1 MWSRAISE
9 KNSPR
14 FWDLQAVVILLVVI
28 LMMALFVSESVY
40 HLTVARLRADFWA
53 EDDDLNELIIAMTS
67 GQPAARVEDLSAR
80 VDINAR
86 DHLDY
91 TPLMDA
97 VRAGRLDICRRLM
110 DRGADVNASTHTGLT
125 PLMVAVLTGD
135 ESAVRLLLS
144 RGAAVDG
151 PTCSG
156 RTALMVA
163 CYMGNDEL
171 AALLLE
177 AGANVNARSHQG
189 VTPMIDAAA
198 TSPTPRALRLI
209 RRLNDAGAAINAA
222 DNDGSTALMEASK
235 SNSGEIIALLRS
247 LGADVH
253 ARDHLGRDAVAIA
266 REGGWD
272 AALTAL
278 LAETPSAPAK

>member
-1 MWSRAISE
+1 MSE

-163 CYMGNDEL
+163 CYVGNDEL
-171 AALLLE
+171 AAVLLE
-177 AGANVNARSHQG
+177 AGSNVNARSRQG
-189 VTPMIDAAA
+189 VTPLIDAAA
-198 TSPTPRALRLI
+198 STPPTPRTLRLI
-209 RRLNDAGAAINAA
+209 RRLSDAGAAINTA
-222 DNDGSTALMEASK
+222 DNDGATALMEAAK
-235 SNSGEIIALLRS
+235 SNSGPVIALLVS
-247 LGADVH
+247 LGADMRT
-253 ARDHLGRDAVAIA
+253 RDRLGRDAVAIA
-266 REGGWD
+266 REGRCD
-272 AALTAL
+272 AALAAL
-278 LAETPSAPAK
+278 LAEAPSTPAK